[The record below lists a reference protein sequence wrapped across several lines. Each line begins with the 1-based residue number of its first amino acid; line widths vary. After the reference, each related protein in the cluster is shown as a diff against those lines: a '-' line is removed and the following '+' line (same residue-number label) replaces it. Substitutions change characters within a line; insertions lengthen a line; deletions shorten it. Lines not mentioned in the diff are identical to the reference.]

1 MGENIYFKREV
12 FEIRDFDGIKYNK
25 EDILEFLNELIF
37 YSLKENVSDIHIES
51 KENGVKVRVR
61 IDGVL
66 KEYQNLN
73 KSFGLKLMTKLKLM
87 SELDIGEKRLPQDGR
102 FKAQY
107 KAEKIDFRVSLIPT
121 IFGERCVLRL
131 LKNNISEVSLE
142 NLGFTSENLIKLKEL
157 LKRKN
162 GLLLFC
168 GPTGSGKTTTLYSIV
183 NYLNSDKLNIITI
196 EDPIEYQFPNINQI
210 QCKNEIG
217 LDFSIIL
224 RSVLR
229 QDLDV
234 ILVGEIRD
242 KETAEIAL
250 MASLTGHLVIT
261 TLHTKDAIS
270 AIDRLINFG
279 VDRFII
285 AAAINAIESQ
295 RLVRK
300 ICTVCGGQSE
310 SDCCNDGFRGREVV
324 EEIIFFDKEIRD
336 IILNKSIKDL
346 ETYLKTKEFKNLLEN
361 GFIKAKVGITT
372 KDEVMRECLIWS
384 CIDVSF

>member
-1 MGENIYFKREV
+1 
-12 FEIRDFDGIKYNK
+12 
-25 EDILEFLNELIF
+25 
-37 YSLKENVSDIHIES
+37 
-51 KENGVKVRVR
+51 
-61 IDGVL
+61 
-66 KEYQNLN
+66 
-73 KSFGLKLMTKLKLM
+73 
-87 SELDIGEKRLPQDGR
+87 
-102 FKAQY
+102 
-107 KAEKIDFRVSLIPT
+107 
-121 IFGERCVLRL
+121 RCVLRI
-131 LKNNISEVSLE
+131 LKNNISKVSLE
-142 NLGFTSENLIKLKEL
+142 NLGFTTENLIKLKEVL
-157 LKRKN
+157 NRKN

-183 NYLNSDKLNIITI
+183 NYLNDEKLNIITI
-196 EDPIEYQFPNINQI
+196 EDPIEYQFPDINQI

-229 QDLDV
+229 QDPDI

-279 VDRFII
+279 VDKFVI
-285 AAAINAIESQ
+285 ATAINAIESQ

-300 ICTVCGGQSE
+300 VCKICGGKIEKS
-310 SDCCNDGFRGREVV
+310 CCNEGFKGREVV

-336 IILNKSIKDL
+336 IILNESIKDL
-346 ETYLKTKEFKNLLEN
+346 ENYLKSKDFKTLLDN
-361 GFIKAKVGITT
+361 GFIKVETGTTT
-372 KDEVMRECLIWS
+372 KSEVLRECLI
-384 CIDVSF
+384 